1 MDSPVILHTDHCAKK
16 LLPWMDGMLDAD
28 EAYYKEHGEPLFS
41 YVTFLP
47 GLDVKLTTSSHMLD
61 LSEESKED
69 NIADCVKYFKRMAKM
84 ERESPR
90 PLFRTTQAN

>member
-41 YVTFLP
+41 YAHYYL
-47 GLDVKLTTSSHMLD
+47 
-61 LSEESKED
+61 
-69 NIADCVKYFKRMAKM
+69 ARM
-84 ERESPR
+84 
-90 PLFRTTQAN
+90 

>member
-1 MDSPVILHTDHCAKK
+1 
-16 LLPWMDGMLDAD
+16 
-28 EAYYKEHGEPLFS
+28 
-41 YVTFLP
+41 
-47 GLDVKLTTSSHMLD
+47 MLD

-90 PLFRTTQAN
+90 PILHDKS